1 MTTKRFTAGWVR
13 RAPPG
18 KHYDFG
24 GFGLMLRVRPSGRAR
39 WAWRGTVRGKRVEL
53 GLGRRAFMSLRRA
66 RETAFEYTRIAADGD
81 DPRTQRSNAPT
92 FRDATESVIRLQRR
106 SWKAGAASRRQE
118 RQWRQTLTTHA
129 FPVLGD
135 VTVDQVTAADVLRVL
150 TPLWTTKPSAAKA
163 VKQRIGIVMRWA
175 IAQGFRQEDP
185 MGAVGSVL
193 PRQPNGRHHRF
204 LSPKDVEPALEKIG
218 NADCWLGTR
227 LAIRFLALTA
237 TRTAEVR
244 GATWAEV
251 DTKAAVWTI
260 PARRVKTKREQRIPL
275 SSQALEVLAEA
286 RRLRGGRSSLVF
298 PASRGSGPLG
308 SGTMGK
314 LLRELKIETSPHG
327 VRASFRSWCADEGED
342 RALAEAALGHE
353 VGSATE
359 RAYQRS
365 DLFERRRGLMERWGD
380 FIAGYAT

>member
-1 MTTKRFTAGWVR
+1 MTAKRFTVGWVR
-13 RAPPG
+13 KAPPG
-18 KHYDFG
+18 KHYDSG
-24 GFGLMLRVRPSGRAR
+24 GFGLILRVRSSGRAR

-66 RETAFEYTRIAADGD
+66 RETAFEYARIAADGD

-118 RQWRQTLTTHA
+118 QQWRQTLATYA

-135 VTVDQVTAADVLRVL
+135 MTVDQVTAADVLRVL
-150 TPLWTTKPSAAKA
+150 TPLWTAKPAAAKT
-163 VKQRIGIVMRWA
+163 VKQRIGIVLRWA

-193 PRQPNGRHHRF
+193 PRQPHGGHHRF
-204 LSPKDVEPALEKIG
+204 LPPKDIEAAMAKIRS
-218 NADCWLGTR
+218 ADCWLGTR
-227 LAIRFLALTA
+227 LAVRFLALTA

-251 DTKAAVWTI
+251 DTEAAVWTI
-260 PARRVKTKREQRIPL
+260 PANRVKTKREHRIPL
-275 SSQALEVLAEA
+275 SSQALEVLARA
-286 RRLRGGRSSLVF
+286 RQLRGGGSSLIF
-298 PASRGSGPLG
+298 PASRGNGPLG

-314 LLRELKIETSPHG
+314 LLRELRIETSPHG
-327 VRASFRSWCADEGED
+327 VRASFRSWCADQGED
-342 RALAEAALGHE
+342 RALADAALGHE

-365 DLFERRRGLMERWGD
+365 DLFERRRGLMERWGE

>member
-1 MTTKRFTAGWVR
+1 
-13 RAPPG
+13 
-18 KHYDFG
+18 
-24 GFGLMLRVRPSGRAR
+24 
-39 WAWRGTVRGKRVEL
+39 
-53 GLGRRAFMSLRRA
+53 MSLRRA
-66 RETAFEYTRIAADGD
+66 RETAFEYARIAADGD

-118 RQWRQTLTTHA
+118 QQWRQTLTAYA

-135 VTVDQVTAADVLRVL
+135 MTVDQVTAADVLRVL
-150 TPLWTTKPSAAKA
+150 TPLWTAKPAAAKT
-163 VKQRIGIVMRWA
+163 VKQRIGIVLRWA

-193 PRQPNGRHHRF
+193 PRQPHGGHHRF
-204 LSPKDVEPALEKIG
+204 LPPKDIEAAMAKIG
-218 NADCWLGTR
+218 SADCWLGTR
-227 LAIRFLALTA
+227 LAVRFLALTA

-251 DTKAAVWTI
+251 DTEAAVWTI
-260 PARRVKTKREQRIPL
+260 PANRVKTKREHRIPL
-275 SSQALEVLAEA
+275 SSQALEVLAKA
-286 RRLRGGRSSLVF
+286 RQLRGGRSRLLF
-298 PASRGSGPLG
+298 PASRGNGPLG

-314 LLRELKIETSPHG
+314 LLRELRIETSPHG
-327 VRASFRSWCADEGED
+327 VRASFRSWCADQGED

-365 DLFERRRGLMERWGD
+365 DLFERRRGLMGRWGK

>member
-1 MTTKRFTAGWVR
+1 
-13 RAPPG
+13 
-18 KHYDFG
+18 
-24 GFGLMLRVRPSGRAR
+24 
-39 WAWRGTVRGKRVEL
+39 
-53 GLGRRAFMSLRRA
+53 MSLRRA
-66 RETAFEYTRIAADGD
+66 RETAFEYARIAADGD

-175 IAQGFRQEDP
+175 IAQGYRQEDP

-204 LSPKDVEPALEKIG
+204 LSPKDVEAALEKIR

-251 DTKAAVWTI
+251 DTEAAAWTI

-298 PASRGSGPLG
+298 PASRGNGPLG

>member
-1 MTTKRFTAGWVR
+1 MTAKRFTVGWVR
-13 RAPPG
+13 KAPPG
-18 KHYDFG
+18 KHYDSG
-24 GFGLMLRVRPSGRAR
+24 GFGLILRVRSSGRAR
-39 WAWRGTVRGKRVEL
+39 WAWRGTVRGRRVEL

-66 RETAFEYTRIAADGD
+66 RETAFEYARIAADGD

-118 RQWRQTLTTHA
+118 QQWRQTLTTHA

-135 VTVDQVTAADVLRVL
+135 MTVDQVTAADVLRVL
-150 TPLWTTKPSAAKA
+150 TPLWTAKPAAAKT
-163 VKQRIGIVMRWA
+163 VKQRIGIVLRWA
-175 IAQGFRQEDP
+175 IAQGFRQDDP

-193 PRQPNGRHHRF
+193 PRQPHGGHHRF
-204 LSPKDVEPALEKIG
+204 LPPKDIETAMAKIG
-218 NADCWLGTR
+218 SADCWLGTR
-227 LAIRFLALTA
+227 LAVRFLALTA

-251 DTKAAVWTI
+251 DTEAAVWTI
-260 PARRVKTKREQRIPL
+260 PANRVKTKREHRIPL
-275 SSQALEVLAEA
+275 SSQALEVLAKA
-286 RRLRGGRSSLVF
+286 RQLRGGRSRLLF
-298 PASRGSGPLG
+298 PASRGNGPLG

-314 LLRELKIETSPHG
+314 LLRELRIETSPHG
-327 VRASFRSWCADEGED
+327 VRASFRSWCADQGED

>member
-1 MTTKRFTAGWVR
+1 LTAKRFTVGWVR
-13 RAPPG
+13 KAPPG
-18 KHYDFG
+18 KHYDSG
-24 GFGLMLRVRPSGRAR
+24 GFGLILRVRSSGRAR
-39 WAWRGTVRGKRVEL
+39 WAWRGTVRGRRVEL

-66 RETAFEYTRIAADGD
+66 RETAFEYARIAADGD

-118 RQWRQTLTTHA
+118 QQWRQTLTTHA

-135 VTVDQVTAADVLRVL
+135 MTVDQVTAADVLRVL
-150 TPLWTTKPSAAKA
+150 TPLWTAKPAAAKT
-163 VKQRIGIVMRWA
+163 VKQRIGIVLRWA
-175 IAQGFRQEDP
+175 IAQGFRQDDP

-193 PRQPNGRHHRF
+193 PRQPHGGHHRF
-204 LSPKDVEPALEKIG
+204 LPPKDIETAMAKIG
-218 NADCWLGTR
+218 SADCWLGTR
-227 LAIRFLALTA
+227 LAVRFLALTA

-251 DTKAAVWTI
+251 DTEAAVWTI
-260 PARRVKTKREQRIPL
+260 PANRVKTKREHRIPL
-275 SSQALEVLAEA
+275 SSQALEVLAKA
-286 RRLRGGRSSLVF
+286 RQLRGGRSRLLF
-298 PASRGSGPLG
+298 PASRGNGPLG

-314 LLRELKIETSPHG
+314 LLRELRIETSPHG
-327 VRASFRSWCADEGED
+327 VRASFRSWCADQGED